1 MDYNQMQMTIETIK
15 GMKNRGVFINYI
27 EYIDF
32 PFYKNLIP
40 RTRINFEFPM
50 TVLIGKNGSGKS
62 STLHALFG
70 APQGYTC
77 SDFWFSTDVDPIA
90 ESGDRNRYFY
100 GYIEKKDSDIKE
112 VMKLRMKRGSETKKE
127 DLDYWETSRPLM
139 KDGMLQSKRN
149 SPVNKDVIY
158 LDFRAEVSAFDKIFH
173 FSKENLDE
181 RKNLLRQ
188 RSKYL
193 KRLFNGEPMRFKG
206 TQDNKVGNLEI
217 LSENT
222 VKCISKILNKEYTC
236 LFYKSDASDEL

>member
-15 GMKNRGVFINYI
+15 RMKNRGVFINYI

-100 GYIEKKDSDIKE
+100 G
-112 VMKLRMKRGSETKKE
+112 
-127 DLDYWETSRPLM
+127 
-139 KDGMLQSKRN
+139 
-149 SPVNKDVIY
+149 
-158 LDFRAEVSAFDKIFH
+158 
-173 FSKENLDE
+173 
-181 RKNLLRQ
+181 
-188 RSKYL
+188 
-193 KRLFNGEPMRFKG
+193 
-206 TQDNKVGNLEI
+206 
-217 LSENT
+217 
-222 VKCISKILNKEYTC
+222 
-236 LFYKSDASDEL
+236 

>member
-15 GMKNRGVFINYI
+15 RMKNSGVFINYI

-100 GYIEKKDSDIKE
+100 GYVENKDSDIKE

-149 SPVNKDVIY
+149 SPVNSV
-158 LDFRAEVSAFDKIFH
+158 
-173 FSKENLDE
+173 
-181 RKNLLRQ
+181 
-188 RSKYL
+188 
-193 KRLFNGEPMRFKG
+193 
-206 TQDNKVGNLEI
+206 
-217 LSENT
+217 
-222 VKCISKILNKEYTC
+222 C
-236 LFYKSDASDEL
+236 